1 MQLASEL
8 DLAHLAMEEPAFAAD
23 PFPQFAAARARHPWL
38 AKASFGYVVTE
49 YAAVKDLLAMDDQL
63 RTGHDGVAEIMGA
76 KGTEWGR
83 FLVEQILGRTGA
95 DHRRMRDLL
104 APLFTPRV
112 ANRHRP
118 LMQTTIAA
126 LLDEWAPKGAFD
138 FEEFASYFPITVMCS
153 LIGASPEA
161 IPRLRSS
168 LEALGLALC
177 LDPAHLPAMEQ
188 AMATMNAF
196 VAQLVAERRA
206 RGPASGEPDLLDL
219 LLEGHG
225 EGGLTDRE
233 LADLL
238 IFLFVAGYDTSKNVL
253 TLTMRLLIDRPDAYA
268 RCASDKAFCSQVLE
282 ESLRF
287 NNTATIPR
295 QASQDVVY
303 RDVLIPAGSMLFFPV
318 SVITRDPS
326 AIPDAETFRPERRHD
341 NRHMAFGRGAHLC
354 LGRYIALAQIEEGL
368 HLIAQRLAEPKLAG
382 EPAWRPFPG
391 TWGIHG
397 LPVSFRPA
405 PWPQPQSAAAA
416 DA

>member
-1 MQLASEL
+1 MQQASEL
-8 DLAHLAMEEPAFAAD
+8 DLAHLAMETPAFAAD
-23 PFPQFAAARARHPWL
+23 PFAQFAAARARHPWL
-38 AKASFGYVVTE
+38 AKAAFGYVITE
-49 YAAVKDLLAMDDQL
+49 YAAVKELLAMDDQL
-63 RTGHDGVAEIMGA
+63 RTGHGGVAEIMGA
-76 KGTEWGR
+76 KGSEWGR
-83 FLVEQILGRTGA
+83 FLVEQILGRSGA

-118 LMQTTIAA
+118 LMQATIAR
-126 LLDEWAPKGAFD
+126 LLDDWAPKGAFD

-153 LIGASPEA
+153 LIGAPPET

-177 LDPAHLPAMEQ
+177 LDPAHLPAMER
-188 AMATMNAF
+188 AMETMNAF
-196 VAQLVAERRA
+196 VDELVAERRA
-206 RGPASGEPDLLDL
+206 RGPADGEPDLLDL
-219 LLEGHG
+219 LIEGNR

-253 TLTMRLLIDRPDAYA
+253 TLTLRLLLDRPEAYA
-268 RCASDKAFCSQVLE
+268 RCATDKAFCVQVLE

-295 QASQDVVY
+295 EASQDLVY
-303 RDVLIPAGSMLFFPV
+303 RDVRFPAGSMLFFPV

-326 AIPDAETFRPERRHD
+326 AIPDAESFRPERRHD

-368 HLIAQRLAEPKLAG
+368 HLIAQRLTQPKLAG
-382 EPAWRPFPG
+382 EPGWRPFPG
-391 TWGIHG
+391 TWGVHG
-397 LPVSFRPA
+397 LPITFTPA
-405 PWPQPQSAAAA
+405 PWPQPHSPATA